1 LVMVRYKIVN
11 AGIGIIM
18 LMHSTFSL
26 AQQKLSQPDIDT
38 FDTTLKSYCV
48 ACHNDSLMTAGLSLQ
63 QVDLADIGNGAKIW
77 EKVLRKLKAR
87 AMPPSGL
94 PRPDE
99 VAYNTLSTYL
109 ESELDRH
116 AQLNPDP
123 GKPAFRRLNR
133 NEYSNAVRDLFG
145 IEFNFNDQF
154 PADDTSLGF
163 DNIGG
168 VLTLSP
174 LLVEQY
180 ISVARKIQQ
189 QVLGDPNMGPIF
201 DIYNVPPSLMQD
213 DRLDEE
219 LPFGSR
225 GGIAIHH
232 HFPVDGE
239 YEVQIRLQRN
249 SRDYIRGLI
258 DQHKLDV
265 FIDNELVKDF
275 YIGGEKKGESAWV
288 FSSAAQGDVE
298 QEHYE
303 RFADDTLNLRFF
315 ARAGTKKV
323 SVAFLKEATIPEEPL
338 YDQMSVIDYSQYKGG
353 LPGLRSLEISGP
365 YKASA
370 ATAESAT
377 PNNIFVCQPDGVNDG
392 ACAKKILTNLARLA
406 YRRSPTDIDIS
417 VLMDFFNM
425 RYAKAGFNE
434 GIGLAIER
442 MLAGPEFLFVMEKVP
457 EGTSPGELFKISD
470 LELAT
475 RLSLFLWASIP
486 DATLLD
492 LAESGQLG
500 KPDILK
506 QQVARMLADPRS
518 STLIDSFASQ
528 WLALRSLEGLFPD
541 GEIFPY
547 FDDNLKQAFI
557 KETEYFFEYVMRE
570 DRPLMELLNADY
582 TFINERLAKHY
593 GIPDVYG
600 NHFRRVTLE
609 GDSRG
614 GILTQGSILTATSYP
629 NRTAPTIRGKW
640 ILHNILGTPPPP
652 PPPDV
657 PGLQERN
664 EGKALSMRQAMEMHR
679 ANPVCASC
687 HKVMDPLGFALENYD
702 AVGKWRTVDA
712 ASGSPVDSSGAL
724 PDGTVFQ
731 GPREMKEVLLQ
742 KRSDDFVLTVV
753 EKLLTYSLG
762 REILHTDAP
771 AIRSIAKK
779 AAPDDYRLKSLI
791 TAVVE
796 STPFQMRR
804 THP

>member
-1 LVMVRYKIVN
+1 MFRQKSGQVLVGMVMFANSIVC
-11 AGIGIIM
+11 
-18 LMHSTFSL
+18 L
-26 AQQKLSQPDIDT
+26 AQLEPAHPDINSYNT
-38 FDTTLKSYCV
+38 ILQSYCV
-48 ACHNDSLMTAGLSLQ
+48 GCHNDAMRTAGLSLQ
-63 QVDLADIGNGAKIW
+63 GINLAQIEEGARIW
-77 EKVLRKLKAR
+77 EKVLRKLNAR
-87 AMPPSGL
+87 SMPPSGV

-99 VAYNTLSTYL
+99 AAYTNLSAYI

-116 AQLNPDP
+116 AQIYPVP
-123 GKPAFRRLNR
+123 GKPVFRRLNR
-133 NEYSNAVRDLFG
+133 YEYSNAVRDLFG
-145 IEFNFNDQF
+145 VDFNFDDQF

-163 DNIGG
+163 DNVGG

-174 LLVEQY
+174 LLVEKY
-180 ISVARKIQQ
+180 IAVARKIQQ
-189 QVLGDPNMGPIF
+189 QVLGDPNMGPVF
-201 DIYNVPPSLMQD
+201 DIYNLPQSLMQD
-213 DRLDEE
+213 DRMDEE

-225 GGIAIHH
+225 GGIAVQH

-239 YEVQIRLQRN
+239 YEIQVRFQRN

-258 DQHKLDV
+258 DQHRLDV
-265 FIDNELVKDF
+265 FIDNDLVKDF

-303 RFADDTLNLRFF
+303 RFADDILKLRLF
-315 ARAGTKKV
+315 ATAGTKKV

-338 YDQMSVIDYSQYKGG
+338 YAQMSVIDYSQYKGG
-353 LPGLRSLEISGP
+353 LPGVRSLEISGP
-365 YKASA
+365 YKTAQ
-370 ATAESAT
+370 ATAEAT
-377 PNNIFVCQPDGVNDG
+377 SSGRIFVCQPDGVNDEI
-392 ACAKKILTNLARLA
+392 CAKKILTSLARRA
-406 YRRSPTDIDIS
+406 YRRSPTDSEIS

-425 RYAKAGFNE
+425 RYAKAGFNG

-457 EGTSPGELFKISD
+457 EGSSAGEMFQISD

-475 RLSLFLWASIP
+475 RLALFLWASIP
-486 DATLLD
+486 DETLLD
-492 LAESGQLG
+492 VAESGQLRE
-500 KPDILK
+500 PQILK

-518 STLIDSFASQ
+518 RTLIDSFASQ

-547 FDDNLKQAFI
+547 FDDNLKQAFT

-570 DRPLMELLNADY
+570 NRPLLELLNADY
-582 TFINERLAKHY
+582 TFINERLARHY

-600 NHFRRVTLE
+600 SHFRRVQLV
-609 GDSRG
+609 DDRRG
-614 GILTQGSILTATSYP
+614 GILSQGSILTATSYP

-640 ILHNILGTPPPP
+640 ILQNILGTPPPP
-652 PPPDV
+652 PPPNV

-664 EGKALSMRQAMEMHR
+664 QGKALSMRQAMEMHR

-702 AVGKWRTVDA
+702 AVGRWRTVDA

-724 PDGTVFQ
+724 PDGTAFQ
-731 GPREMKEVLLQ
+731 GPREMKEVLIQ
-742 KRSDDFVLTVV
+742 KRSQDFVLTVV
-753 EKLLTYSLG
+753 EKLLTYALG

-771 AIRSIAKK
+771 AIRSIVKK
-779 AAPDDYRLKSLI
+779 ASPDDYRLQSLVTEI
-791 TAVVE
+791 VE

>member
-1 LVMVRYKIVN
+1 MFRIKSSQALVGMV
-11 AGIGIIM
+11 M
-18 LMHSTFSL
+18 LANSVFC
-26 AQQKLSQPDIDT
+26 LSQQEFTRSDIN
-38 FDTTLKSYCV
+38 SYNTVLQSFCV
-48 ACHNDSLMTAGLSLQ
+48 GCHNDAMRTAGLSLQ
-63 QVDLADIGNGAKIW
+63 QVNLVEVEQGAKIW
-77 EKVLRKLKAR
+77 EKVLRKLNAR
-87 AMPPSGL
+87 SMPPSGV

-99 VAYNTLSTYL
+99 VAYNSLSNYL

-145 IEFNFNDQF
+145 IEFNFDDQF

-163 DNIGG
+163 DNVSS

-174 LLVEQY
+174 LLVEKY

-189 QVLGDPNMGPIF
+189 QVLGDPNMGPVF
-201 DIYNVPPSLMQD
+201 DIYNVPQSLMQD

-225 GGIAIHH
+225 GGIAIQH

-258 DQHKLDV
+258 DQHRLDV
-265 FIDNELVKDF
+265 FIDDELVKDF

-303 RFADDTLNLRFF
+303 RYADGILNLRFF
-315 ARAGTKKV
+315 AKAGTKKV

-338 YDQMSVIDYSQYKGG
+338 YAQMSVIDYSQYKGG
-353 LPGLRSLEISGP
+353 LPGVRSLEISGP
-365 YKASA
+365 YKIAK
-370 ATAESAT
+370 ATAETANS
-377 PNNIFVCQPDGVNDG
+377 NKIFVCQPNGMNDE
-392 ACAKKILTNLARLA
+392 ACAKKILTSLARLA
-406 YRRSPTDIDIS
+406 YKRSPSDSDIA
-417 VLMDFFNM
+417 VLMDFFTKK
-425 RYAKAGFNE
+425 YAKAGFNE

-457 EGTSPGELFKISD
+457 DGSSPGGLFKISD
-470 LELAT
+470 LELAM

-486 DATLLD
+486 DETLLD
-492 LAESGQLG
+492 VAESGQLG
-500 KPDILK
+500 KPDILE
-506 QQVARMLADPRS
+506 QQIARMLADPRS
-518 STLIDSFASQ
+518 TTLVNSFASQ
-528 WLALRSLEGLFPD
+528 WLGLRSLEGLFPD

-547 FDDNLKQAFI
+547 FDDNLKQSFI

-600 NHFRRVTLE
+600 SHFRRVTLE
-609 GDSRG
+609 DDSRG
-614 GILTQGSILTATSYP
+614 GILSQGSILTATSYP

-640 ILHNILGTPPPP
+640 ILQNILGTPPPP
-652 PPPDV
+652 PPPNI

-712 ASGSPVDSSGAL
+712 VSGSPVDSSGAL
-724 PDGTVFQ
+724 PDGTAFQ

-742 KRSDDFVLTVV
+742 KRSQDFVLTVV

-762 REILHTDAP
+762 REILYTDAP
-771 AIRSIAKK
+771 AIRSIVKK
-779 AAPDDYRLKSLI
+779 AAPDEYRLKSLI
-791 TAVVE
+791 TAIVE

-804 THP
+804 INP